1 MRQTEQLITLNFIKE
16 NLRRASKESFTI
28 NNQAKTGK
36 RGDKSFGGFKR

>member
-1 MRQTEQLITLNFIKE
+1 MRQTEQLITLKSITE